1 MSEIFNPNYGTSQQ
15 IDPSNAFVINKNNT
29 LIETEKNF
37 TNFIN
42 SSLGETDKSLFSFLL
57 VNAPDFVSVVP
68 GHWLRQDFPS
78 YNARFYVALSFL
90 IICLPSNIGHLIAFS
105 AFVR

>member
-42 SSLGETDKSLFSFLL
+42 SCHGETDKSLFSFLL
-57 VNAPDFVSVVP
+57 NNVPDFVPAVP

-78 YNARFYVALSFL
+78 YNNRFYVALSFL
-90 IICLPSNIGHLIAFS
+90 IICLPSNIGHLVAFS